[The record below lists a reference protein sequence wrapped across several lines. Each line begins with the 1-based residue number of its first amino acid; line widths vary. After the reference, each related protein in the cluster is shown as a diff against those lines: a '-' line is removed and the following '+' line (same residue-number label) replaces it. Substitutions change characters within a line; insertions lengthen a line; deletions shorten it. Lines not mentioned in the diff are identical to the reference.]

1 MWVPYFKDLQKLV
14 DKSNLLNLD
23 ILAILNTR
31 HNTLMKRLSIS
42 YRKDDILNSINKKLN
57 KRIQSSLN
65 FADEVNKPINKKKV
79 ISLVPPTNTIIY
91 SYYLTFFFHKFSTTP
106 AMTIAIPNRLIMP

>member
-23 ILAILNTR
+23 ILAILNT
-31 HNTLMKRLSIS
+31 HYNTLMKRLPKS

-57 KRIQSSLN
+57 KRIQSSPN
-65 FADEVNKPINKKKV
+65 FADEVNKPINKKIK
-79 ISLVPPTNTIIY
+79 
-91 SYYLTFFFHKFSTTP
+91 
-106 AMTIAIPNRLIMP
+106 

>member
-23 ILAILNTR
+23 ILAILNI
-31 HNTLMKRLSIS
+31 HYNTLMKRLTKS

-57 KRIQSSLN
+57 KRIQSSPN
-65 FADEVNKPINKKKV
+65 FADEVNKPINKKIK
-79 ISLVPPTNTIIY
+79 
-91 SYYLTFFFHKFSTTP
+91 
-106 AMTIAIPNRLIMP
+106 

>member
-23 ILAILNTR
+23 ILAILNT
-31 HNTLMKRLSIS
+31 HYNTLMKRLTKS

-57 KRIQSSLN
+57 KRIQSSSN
-65 FADEVNKPINKKKV
+65 FADEVNKPINKKIK
-79 ISLVPPTNTIIY
+79 
-91 SYYLTFFFHKFSTTP
+91 
-106 AMTIAIPNRLIMP
+106 